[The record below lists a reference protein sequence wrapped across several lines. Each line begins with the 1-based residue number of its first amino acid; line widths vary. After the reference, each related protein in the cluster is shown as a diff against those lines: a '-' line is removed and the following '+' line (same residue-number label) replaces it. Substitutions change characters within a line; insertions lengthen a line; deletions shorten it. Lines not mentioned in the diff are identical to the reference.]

1 MFQDDVLYS
10 LGMFAVAAW
19 LFKKCGFQIRAI
31 LCVLGLLQKG
41 NSLGRGLFQ

>member
-19 LFKKCGFQIRAI
+19 LFKMW
-31 LCVLGLLQKG
+31 LSD
-41 NSLGRGLFQ
+41 SLGRGLFQ